1 MENSGKLR
9 CSSRI
14 ASALLDALAATG
26 DVAGLSRVRRVYAQE
41 WVNARADGSW
51 VSHRILDRAFRSLG
65 SDRDFARRVGYA
77 LVASERVGF
86 FLFSNGVA
94 TIDKAYRRCE
104 PLLAREDR
112 DGRFHTL
119 EVGGGRAR
127 VAYHP
132 GQGADPR
139 EGETDQ
145 RDWNPS
151 FCGVRQGMLEALP
164 LSFGLLPAKVEESQC
179 VGKGASHCCFEVRF
193 DGRSNS
199 GVLTGLVAGA
209 AAAVGL
215 CGLLLADT
223 PLWAQGVVAGVI
235 TLLSMA
241 AGHAVD
247 LAKQLQ
253 AVAGSRRG
261 HLALLEQA
269 DRALAEKMDELAKI
283 NCQLEG
289 VGGENTDRL
298 RAILEER
305 SEAGR
310 AASRDGTQR
319 DRDCAPLP
327 RVGSANHHAQRS
339 AHAAEQI
346 YRALGPLQRGLERLH
361 RLVADREREPA
372 ETAAQLLDSVRQCV
386 DEARCIRSVGAA
398 LAKPAS
404 DSERPQEPVQLAEVV
419 ARAADCV
426 RPQLLP
432 SQELCLD
439 FESELPLVRFEPF
452 QMEQLAYQLL
462 KNAADASPPDG
473 TIRAALVSAPGGIE
487 LTIEDRGSGIPE
499 EIAERVFDPF
509 SSDREV
515 GREGGLGLAICY
527 RIVVEHGG
535 EMRLSSEPGG
545 GARMTVFLPL
555 DLMGSDPES

>member
-1 MENSGKLR
+1 METSDKLR

-51 VSHRILDRAFRSLG
+51 VSQRIIDSAFRTLG

-86 FLFSNGVA
+86 FLFLNGVA

-112 DGRFHTL
+112 EGRFHTL

-132 GQGADPR
+132 GQGADTR
-139 EGETDQ
+139 EGETDR

-179 VGKGASHCCFEVRF
+179 VGKGAAHCCFEVRF
-193 DGRSNS
+193 DGKSNS
-199 GVLTGLVAGA
+199 GVLTGLVVGA

-223 PLWAQGVVAGVI
+223 QLWAQGVVAGVV

-283 NCQLEG
+283 DSHLEG
-289 VGGENTDRL
+289 VSGENTDRL
-298 RAILEER
+298 RVILEER

-310 AASRDGTQR
+310 AASQDGTQR
-319 DRDCAPLP
+319 DRDSVPLP
-327 RVGSANHHAQRS
+327 RVASANDHAQRS

-346 YRALGPLQRGLERLH
+346 YCALGPLQRGLERLH
-361 RLVADREREPA
+361 RVLADREREPA
-372 ETAAQLLDSVRQCV
+372 ETAAQGLDGVRQCV
-386 DEARCIRSVGAA
+386 DEARRIHSIGAA
-398 LAKPAS
+398 LAKPTS
-404 DSERPQEPVQLAEVV
+404 DPGRPEEPVPLAEVV

-439 FESELPLVRFEPF
+439 FESELPRVRFEPF
-452 QMEQLAYQLL
+452 QMEQVAYQLL

-473 TIRAALVSAPGGIE
+473 TIRAALCSAPGGIE

-509 SSDREV
+509 SRDGEV

-527 RIVVEHGG
+527 RILVEHGG

-545 GARMTVFLPL
+545 GARVTVFLPADSL
-555 DLMGSDPES
+555 GRDHEG